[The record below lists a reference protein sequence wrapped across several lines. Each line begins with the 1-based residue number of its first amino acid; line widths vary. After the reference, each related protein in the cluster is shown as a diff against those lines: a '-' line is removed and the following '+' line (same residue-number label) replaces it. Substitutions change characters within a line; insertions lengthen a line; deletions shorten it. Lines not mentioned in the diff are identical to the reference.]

1 MASFGFK
8 NNYCKEQIYPAEY
21 GYHQFGSIAAGE
33 FSTHVISLSAYPDL
47 GRVLT
52 VRAVQELQ
60 PSQTYTPDIV
70 VTAYIDLTADTANI
84 VCINNSASAVSG
96 IVVNYAIQ

>member
-8 NNYCKEQIYPAEY
+8 NNYCKEQIYPAVY
-21 GYHQFGSIAAGE
+21 GNHQFGRIDAGE
-33 FSTHVISLSAYPDL
+33 YSTHVVSLSAYTDL
-47 GRVLT
+47 GRVFT

-84 VCINNSASAVSG
+84 VCINNSASSVSG

>member
-8 NNYCKEQIYPAEY
+8 NNYCKEQIYPAVY
-21 GYHQFGSIAAGE
+21 GNHQFGRIDAGE
-33 FSTHVISLSAYPDL
+33 YSTHVVSLSAYTDL

-84 VCINNSASAVSG
+84 VCINNSASSVSG